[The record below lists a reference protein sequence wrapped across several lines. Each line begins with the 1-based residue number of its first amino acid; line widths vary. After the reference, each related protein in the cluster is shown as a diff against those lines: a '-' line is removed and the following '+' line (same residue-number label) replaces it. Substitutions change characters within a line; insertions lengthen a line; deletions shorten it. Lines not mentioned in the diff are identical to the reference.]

1 MSEEKQNKQ
10 PSEEEPSEEDSTTP
24 DALQKQISELT
35 KKLNALEESP
45 KFITL
50 PKKTDTVPVKA
61 QKKQNE
67 EELAPFK
74 FNAFEVFHPQF
85 KSIEKMMTY
94 DENCEIL
101 TMRVNVDPRHPEW
114 QVS

>member
-1 MSEEKQNKQ
+1 MSEKKQNEQ
-10 PSEEEPSEEDSTTP
+10 PSEEQKKNSEEGQSID
-24 DALQKQISELT
+24 LQKQIEELT

-50 PKKTDTVPVKA
+50 PKKTDKVPEKA

-67 EELAPFK
+67 EELTPFK

-85 KSIEKMMTY
+85 KSTEKMMKY
-94 DENCEIL
+94 DENSEIL